1 MTSSSTIG
9 LALSRHVARAGGVA
23 RAGSARRA
31 GYLAFMEP
39 FDELT
44 EADEV
49 PLLAVMAAIWM
60 LRPDLQKLW
69 PLETRE
75 ERFGFL
81 GWCLSSGLREYAV
94 LREAMQLPE
103 VRALYLA
110 PTELEAR
117 FAGGD
122 IPLPYAALAVRAFS
136 DGLARATPLDRNEG
150 RQQLLAWYFKHIFNG
165 LPAFFPHPRWLV
177 DLVERVRPAGI
188 DMPESPEPVSA
199 SGPASGPSWAYFGV
213 NVVGHLFGQLGIGE
227 DARCASRALAD
238 ARVDHC
244 VIDFPA
250 GPDVETMP
258 HAYPAEVVDA
268 PVYPL
273 NLLVMTGMETL
284 RLFCERGAQLF
295 QGRHTIGLWP
305 WELPLWPRELEFCFA
320 LVDEVWAISGHV
332 RGAYELASPVPVVH
346 MPPSVMVEPVEGN
359 RERFGLPGGKF
370 VFLTYFDA
378 LSSFHRKNPVAAIRA
393 FREAF
398 PDDDSVRLVVK
409 VMRGAADGAR
419 MDELHAAAKADPRLI
434 VIDAVLARDE
444 LLRLLASS
452 DCLVS
457 LHRAEGFGRSLAE
470 AVLLGRKVVATYWS
484 GNVDFALAGNQLLVE
499 ADMVGV
505 PAGYYPWADG
515 QYWAEPRRSAA
526 VEALRAARYE
536 PHEASGETDVFRP
549 FVVGT
554 RYAQR
559 LRAIYQHRAGR

>member
-1 MTSSSTIG
+1 MTRSSSIG
-9 LALSRHVARAGGVA
+9 LALSRQVSRARTAPHA
-23 RAGSARRA
+23 R
-31 GYLAFMEP
+31 YLAFLEP
-39 FDELT
+39 FEELA

-69 PLETRE
+69 PLQTRE
-75 ERFGFL
+75 QRFGFL

-94 LREAMQLPE
+94 LREAMQRPQI
-103 VRALYLA
+103 RALYLA
-110 PTELEAR
+110 PTELEAQYP
-117 FAGGD
+117 GGN

-136 DGLARATPLDRNEG
+136 ADLARATPLDRSEG

-165 LPAFFPHPRWLV
+165 LSPFFPHPRWLV
-177 DLVERVRPAGI
+177 DLVERVCPAGVNV
-188 DMPESPEPVSA
+188 PEAPELPVQPDGASPA
-199 SGPASGPSWAYFGV
+199 YPSWAYFGV

-250 GPDVETMP
+250 GPNVETMP
-258 HAYPAEVVDA
+258 HAYPADAVDS

-284 RLFCERGAQLF
+284 RLFCERGTQLF
-295 QGRHTIGLWP
+295 HGRYTIGLWP
-305 WELPLWPRELEFCFA
+305 WELPRWPRELEFCFS
-320 LVDEVWAISGHV
+320 LVDEVWAISAHV

-346 MPPSVMVEPVEGN
+346 MPSAVTAEPVEAS
-359 RERFGLPGGKF
+359 RKRFGLPDGKF

-378 LSSFHRKNPVAAIRA
+378 LSSFHRKNPMAAIEA
-393 FREAF
+393 FRDAF
-398 PDDDSVRLVVK
+398 PGDDSVRLVVK

-419 MDELHAAAKADPRLI
+419 MDELNAAAKADSRLI
-434 VIDAVLARDE
+434 VVDAVLKRHD
-444 LLRLLASS
+444 LLQLLASS

-499 ADMVGV
+499 ADMVDV
-505 PAGYYPWADG
+505 PAGHYPWADG
-515 QYWAEPRRSAA
+515 QYWAEPRHSAA

-536 PHEASGETDVFRP
+536 PQEASGEAEAFRP
-549 FVVGT
+549 VNVGT

-559 LRAIYQHRAGR
+559 LDAIYRRIAGR